1 MTNLDQPENLI
12 MNGVLVVIQE
22 DLDMLLGSDLCA
34 EEQDFLQ
41 KRKKVVAATL
51 KKVLQLE
58 EDLLDHE
65 VSGGKWCEFSPYKV
79 GFLKYAAFIRS
90 EDFGSEFFMGR
101 LMTKNPESWICYIED
116 CQLDLFPNQLT
127 TSEDDLCLADAAYFI
142 NTSCPPL
149 LRKERNVDII
159 LSFDYSLSTAFEEG

>member
-1 MTNLDQPENLI
+1 MADCKHHHQPGSTHASPFSVKADFYLHLVGSLHFSSQPSSAGGSLDQPENLI

-65 VSGGKWCEFSPYKV
+65 V
-79 GFLKYAAFIRS
+79 
-90 EDFGSEFFMGR
+90 
-101 LMTKNPESWICYIED
+101 
-116 CQLDLFPNQLT
+116 
-127 TSEDDLCLADAAYFI
+127 
-142 NTSCPPL
+142 
-149 LRKERNVDII
+149 
-159 LSFDYSLSTAFEEG
+159 